1 MGRALWLAAL
11 LVLGPVTAAW
21 PQEAA
26 APAIQ
31 APVLTIDQ
39 DRLFSETKLGADTL
53 AGLEAEAQ
61 ALAAE
66 NQRIEGELIAE
77 ERLLTEQRAELD
89 PEAFRDLANEFDER
103 VQRIRDEQD
112 QKARDL
118 TRTRDEARSVFFRD
132 VAVIISEI
140 VREKGAL
147 VVLDRRDVFLS
158 ADSIDITDEAIRRV
172 NAAEGKQA
180 E

>member
-1 MGRALWLAAL
+1 MGRALWLAVL
-11 LVLGPVTAAW
+11 LALGPVTAAR
-21 PQEAA
+21 PQETGV
-26 APAIQ
+26 PPVQ
-31 APVLTIDQ
+31 AGVLTIDQ

-77 ERLLTEQRAELD
+77 ERRLTEQRADLEA
-89 PEAFRDLANEFDER
+89 EAFRDLANEFDER

-132 VAVIISEI
+132 VAVIISDI

-172 NAAEGKQA
+172 NAAEGQQA